1 MIKKK
6 NGECLTMYI
15 KNRRDSVKSKDFGS
29 YQTLCLT
36 ENLLLRIAY
45 FSYTKRYLPY
55 ENRTTDKKLEVC
67 GRHYDDKG
75 LQTSY

>member
-1 MIKKK
+1 MEITQ
-6 NGECLTMYI
+6 LVVL
-15 KNRRDSVKSKDFGS
+15 SV
-29 YQTLCLT
+29 
-36 ENLLLRIAY
+36 
-45 FSYTKRYLPY
+45 RYLPY

>member
-1 MIKKK
+1 MT
-6 NGECLTMYI
+6 C
-15 KNRRDSVKSKDFGS
+15 
-29 YQTLCLT
+29 
-36 ENLLLRIAY
+36 
-45 FSYTKRYLPY
+45 YLPY